1 MIMLRPT
8 DQPGTDLAKLSPFE
22 LKDQLVKLAL
32 AASEKTAATTQ
43 FLNAGRGNPN
53 WTATTPREAF
63 FLLGQF
69 ALNETKRDWDEP
81 GLGGMPQRDGIA
93 ARLREFLA
101 KQGAGTAGAR
111 LLSASLDYGVEHLG
125 FNADA
130 WIHELADSII
140 GDNYP
145 VPDRMLVHC
154 ERVVHEFLAKEMFAG
169 QRPHGRFEIFAVEG
183 GTAAMC
189 YIFNSLTVNKL
200 LKPGDT
206 IALGTPIFT
215 PYIEMT
221 HLAGFKVV
229 NIEQAGMKDGMH
241 TWRYT
246 ESELKKLENP
256 KVKAFFLCNPSN
268 PASVAIDLDTLRRI
282 ARLVKTKRPDLI
294 VLTDDVYGTFVDN
307 FRSLAAELPQNTIFV
322 YSYSK
327 HFGCTGWRL
336 GVIALHEKNIFD
348 RRLASLPKAQQRE
361 LAERYGSLSLKPLKI
376 KFIDR
381 MVADSRNV
389 ALNHTA
395 GLSLPQQVQMAL
407 FSLFALLDHND
418 AYKKRCQTIVQQRL
432 QKLVDGLKVQL
443 PRDDCRAGYYAVLD
457 LEAWARR
464 THGDEFMEW
473 ATANHVPL
481 DIVFGLARSFGTV
494 LLNGDGF
501 GGPPWSARVSLANL
515 PTESYEA
522 IGESVAAIAARAV
535 QRFEDWKRQR
545 KSPVKGTGT
554 RSTGKGKKRK

>member
-1 MIMLRPT
+1 MLRPV
-8 DQPGTDLAKLSPFE
+8 QGAGTDLAKLSPFE
-22 LKDQLVKLAL
+22 LKDELIKLAR
-32 AASEKTAATTQ
+32 AVSEKHAATIQ

-69 ALNETKRDWDEP
+69 ALAETKRDWDEP
-81 GLGGMPQRDGIA
+81 GLGGMPRREGSA
-93 ARLREFLA
+93 ARLREFLT
-101 KQGAGTAGAR
+101 QIGAGAPGAR
-111 LLSASLDYGVEHLG
+111 LLSASIDYGTQQLG
-125 FNADA
+125 FDADA
-130 WIHELADSII
+130 WVYELTDALI

-145 VPDRMLVHC
+145 VPGRMLVHC
-154 ERVVHEFLAKEMFAG
+154 EQVVHAFLEKEMFDG
-169 QRPHGRFEIFAVEG
+169 RPPPGKFDIFAVEG

-189 YIFNSLTVNKL
+189 YLFNSLATNRL

-229 NIEQAGMKDGMH
+229 NVEQGGMKDGMH
-241 TWRYT
+241 SWRYT
-246 ESELKKLENP
+246 EAELKKLENP

-268 PASVAIDLDTLRRI
+268 PASVAVDAESLQRI
-282 ARLVKTKRPDLI
+282 ARLVRTKRPDLI
-294 VLTDDVYGTFVDN
+294 VLTDDVYGTFVDH
-307 FRSLAAELPQNTIFV
+307 FRSLAAEIPQNTILV

-336 GVIALHEKNIFD
+336 GVIAIHENNIFD
-348 RRLASLPKAQQRE
+348 RKLAKLPKTQQRE
-361 LAERYGSLSLKPLKI
+361 LAHRYGSLTLEPLKM

-381 MVADSRNV
+381 MVADSRFV

-395 GLSLPQQVQMAL
+395 GLSLPNQVQMAL
-407 FSLFALLDHND
+407 FSLFSLLDSGD
-418 AYKKRCQTIVQQRL
+418 AYKKRCQAIVQQRL
-432 QKLVDGLKVQL
+432 QKLLDGLKVQL
-443 PRDDCRAGYYAVLD
+443 PRDEYRAAYYAVLD

-473 ATANHVPL
+473 ATQNHLPL
-481 DIVFGLARSFGTV
+481 DIVFGLARNFGTV

-515 PTESYEA
+515 PTDSYEA
-522 IGESVAAIAARAV
+522 IGKGVATAAARAEE
-535 QRFEDWKRQR
+535 RFAEWKKQR
-545 KSPVKGTGT
+545 KPPAKGASGNS
-554 RSTGKGKKRK
+554 RGKGKKR

>member
-1 MIMLRPT
+1 
-8 DQPGTDLAKLSPFE
+8 
-22 LKDQLVKLAL
+22 V
-32 AASEKTAATTQ
+32 
-43 FLNAGRGNPN
+43 
-53 WTATTPREAF
+53 
-63 FLLGQF
+63 
-69 ALNETKRDWDEP
+69 
-81 GLGGMPQRDGIA
+81 
-93 ARLREFLA
+93 
-101 KQGAGTAGAR
+101 
-111 LLSASLDYGVEHLG
+111 DYGVERLG
-125 FNADA
+125 FNVDA
-130 WIHELADSII
+130 WIHELVDSII

-154 ERVVHEFLAKEMFAG
+154 ERVVHEFLTKELFDGHAPP
-169 QRPHGRFEIFAVEG
+169 RRFDLFAVEG

-246 ESELKKLENP
+246 ESELKKLEDP

-268 PASVAIDLDTLRRI
+268 PASVAIDDDTLRRI

-294 VLTDDVYGTFVDN
+294 VLTDDVYGTFIDN
-307 FRSLAAELPQNTIFV
+307 FRSLAAELPENTILV

-336 GVIALHEKNIFD
+336 GVIALHEKNILD
-348 RRLASLPKAQQRE
+348 RRLASLPKTQQRE
-361 LAERYGSLSLKPLKI
+361 LAERYGSLSLEPLKI

-395 GLSLPQQVQMAL
+395 GLSLPQQVQMAF
-407 FSLFALLDHND
+407 FSLFALLDHGD
-418 AYKKRCQTIVQQRL
+418 AYKKRCQAIVQQRL

-464 THGDEFMEW
+464 THGDEFIEW

-481 DIVFGLARSFGTV
+481 DIVFGLARNFGTV

-515 PTESYEA
+515 STEAYQA
-522 IGESVAAIAARAV
+522 IGENVAAIAARAV
-535 QRFEDWKRQR
+535 QRFEDWKKQR
-545 KSPVKGTGT
+545 KSPVKGTGA
-554 RSTGKGKKRK
+554 RSTGKSRKGK